1 MIHVAISKRK
11 KIHQILLSALLL
23 IAVSGF
29 FQSLTAQQDFTGS
42 FNTFLF
48 QEVLNHMPVSGSN
61 GYQPPTEA
69 EINDFGLVF
78 QYMKNGQHELIQPIL
93 DQYGYVF
100 LRFNH
105 TAENPDTFYLIY
117 EPAPITRG
125 WGMYV
130 LRPNYSKNVH
140 VQVPHPLFDTNTP
153 QVGAR
158 SFVRHR
164 MRYYSI
170 AGAHRFANG
179 EQGTNPVSDVARNH
193 PSIFQRVHQ
202 VWSDAQVLQLHG
214 FNDSNSIYDGYP
226 DVVISNGTL
235 TPPPILYT
243 LRDLLNQHAITGGV
257 FDAQTQSQLSLL
269 GATQNPQGQWS
280 AANGR
285 VFIHYEMARF
295 IRELG
300 VPSDMNTPINRVIST
315 FGEAFPDPQTQGT
328 FFVGQEGTAPGNDD
342 PDFPNLREM
351 FIYLSSRQISGDVN
365 IYITSDIEE
374 SQNVFVGLD
383 TNGYRVTVKPYP
395 GLSPVIT
402 FSAQQNNSSVNGALV
417 IGVNGD
423 SWEALRRTVNVH
435 FDGSNAQG
443 STERNLTLRTA
454 SNAGNTNYFRILNS
468 DQISFSNLNIEMNQP
483 TFDAVLVTNFR
494 RDGIDFVNGAITFDN
509 VLVQNETRSSARSI
523 IVRTAFDEPQ
533 VVPGLL
539 TIRNSELRAR
549 RYGFWIREF
558 GGSASF
564 HNNDIYIHETDG
576 LSARGVLVEQTASNS
591 VTVDIFNNTFHR
603 LSSNGQIFG
612 IELAS
617 KGTMNVYN
625 NMLTGFENNS
635 NAAVTDF
642 FAYGILVGTPD
653 GPMNNSIYFNT
664 ILMSA
669 LNYTGGT
676 GWRYRGIQM
685 NSSANIT
692 ADIRNNIVILED
704 ENPEV
709 TSYGL
714 FRFLA
719 NGSWNSDFNNIFVT
733 NPSES
738 ANTFFGRWG
747 GSDGN
752 VTTLA
757 EWQNISGQDAS
768 SVSKHV
774 EFFSPENLRL
784 TGDSDGDQDLAGTP
798 ISGITTDIDGNERD
812 LVRPYMG
819 AFEGVSLSTNIEN
832 EQQFPESI
840 QLFQNYPNPFNPV
853 TVIEFELSR
862 QHHVQLEVFD
872 ILGRR
877 VALLVNETIVPGR
890 HSVRFDASGLSSGIY
905 IYKLTVGSESV
916 IKRMT
921 LLK

>member
-1 MIHVAISKRK
+1 MIFGRRKHAIRK
-11 KIHQILLSALLL
+11 TL
-23 IAVSGF
+23 SGF
-29 FQSLTAQQDFTGS
+29 LVLIVLGFVMPLKAQQDFTGS

-48 QEVLNHMPVSGSN
+48 QEVLTHMPVSGSN
-61 GYQPPTEA
+61 GYQPPTQA

-78 QYMKNGQHELIQPIL
+78 QYMKNGQHELVQPIL

-117 EPAPITRG
+117 EPAPIARG

-130 LRPNYSKNVH
+130 LRPNFAKNVH

-179 EQGTNPVSDVARNH
+179 DQGTNPVSDVARNH
-193 PSIFQRVHQ
+193 PSIFQRAHQ

-214 FNDSNSIYDGYP
+214 FNDSNPIYDGYP

-243 LRDLLNQHAITGGV
+243 LRDLLTQHAITGGV
-257 FDAQTQSQLSLL
+257 FDAQTQNQLSLL

-285 VFIHYEMARF
+285 VFIHYEMARYL
-295 IRELG
+295 RDLG
-300 VPSDMNTPINRVIST
+300 VPSDMTTPINRVIST
-315 FGEAFPDPQTQGT
+315 FGEAFPDPETEGT
-328 FFVGQEGTAPGNDD
+328 FFVGLNGTAPGNTD
-342 PDFPNLREM
+342 PDFPTLREM
-351 FIYLSSRQISGDVN
+351 FIYLSSRQISDDVN

-374 SQNVFVGLD
+374 TQNVFVGLD
-383 TNGYRVTVKPYP
+383 TNGYRITVKPYP

-402 FSAQQNNSSVNGALV
+402 FSAQQNNASVNGALV

-435 FDGSNAQG
+435 FDGSNAPG
-443 STERNLTLRTA
+443 STERNLTFKTTPN
-454 SNAGNTNYFRILNS
+454 SGNTNYFRILNS
-468 DQISFSNLNIEMNQP
+468 DQVSFSNLNIEMNQP
-483 TFDAVLVTNFR
+483 TFDAVLITNFR
-494 RDGIDFVNGAITFDN
+494 RDEIDFVNGAITFDN
-509 VLVQNETRSSARSI
+509 VLIQNHTRSSARSI
-523 IVRTAFDEPQ
+523 IVRTSFDEPQ
-533 VVPGLL
+533 MVPGLL
-539 TIRNSELRAR
+539 TVRNSEIRAR
-549 RYGFWIREF
+549 RYGFWIREH

-564 HNNDIYIHETDG
+564 HNNDVFIHETDG
-576 LSARGVLVEQTASNS
+576 LGARGVLVEQSASAA
-591 VTVDIFNNTFHR
+591 VQVDIFNNTFHQ
-603 LSSNGQIFG
+603 LSTNGQIFG
-612 IELAS
+612 IEVATR
-617 KGTMNVYN
+617 GTMNIFN
-625 NMLTGFENNS
+625 NILTGFENNS
-635 NAAVTDF
+635 NASVTDF
-642 FAYGILVGTPD
+642 FAYGILAGTPD
-653 GPMNNSIYFNT
+653 GPMNVNVFYNT
-664 ILMSA
+664 LLLSP

-709 TSYGL
+709 ISYGV

-719 NGSWNSDFNNIFVT
+719 NGSWTSDFNNIYVT
-733 NPSES
+733 NPSAS
-738 ANTFFGRWG
+738 DNTFFGRWG
-747 GSDGN
+747 GADGN
-752 VTTLA
+752 VTSLEEWSTL
-757 EWQNISGQDAS
+757 SGQDAS
-768 SVSKHV
+768 SVSKNV
-774 EFFSPENLRL
+774 EFFSTANLRL
-784 TGDSDGDQDLAGTP
+784 TGDSDGDADLAGTP
-798 ISGITTDIDGNERD
+798 IEGITTDIDGNERD
-812 LVRPYMG
+812 LIRPYMG
-819 AFEGVSLSTNIEN
+819 AFEGTSLSTNVEQEN
-832 EQQFPESI
+832 QLPSTI
-840 QLFQNYPNPFNPV
+840 TLFQNYPNPFNPV
-853 TVIEFELSR
+853 TVIEFELSSH
-862 QHHVQLEVFD
+862 QLIQLEVFD
-872 ILGRR
+872 ILGRK
-877 VALLVNETIVPGR
+877 VAELVNEQRSPGR
-890 HSVRFDASGLSSGIY
+890 HSVRFDASALSSGIY
-905 IYKLTVGSESV
+905 IYKITAGSESI